1 MFFLRTVFRPD
12 GLLSVSPIYIGRVLG
27 KPRKNAAASFRGR
40 ENSGRNMIALKM
52 A

>member
-1 MFFLRTVFRPD
+1 MFFLTTVFRPD

-27 KPRKNAAASFRGR
+27 KPRKTQRPHFVD
-40 ENSGRNMIALKM
+40 EKNSGRNMIARKM